1 MRYFRD
7 CISPNSGNAVV
18 DSQQTAGFEDF
29 HISEI
34 STSKNCSGVVDLKY
48 AQSYKRFANA
58 FNHPSL
64 K

>member
-1 MRYFRD
+1 M
-7 CISPNSGNAVV
+7 SHAHPSGNGGHC
-18 DSQQTAGFEDF
+18 TAIARLQRFEDF

-34 STSKNCSGVVDLKY
+34 STSKNRFGVVDLKY

-64 K
+64 T

>member
-1 MRYFRD
+1 MLVSFK
-7 CISPNSGNAVV
+7 
-18 DSQQTAGFEDF
+18 DF

-34 STSKNCSGVVDLKY
+34 STSKNRSGVVDLKY

-58 FNHPSL
+58 FNHPSH